1 MQWFQDNRE
10 LFISLGSRYTKKT
23 PMEQSFYAYFVGQY
37 KLCGRS
43 REDAIT
49 AQMLLFVI
57 QSSIYSCEFVAFRY
71 REVLKSIPVAVVWG
85 NHESS
90 QTGMD
95 KQFER
100 FGGAEHNYYFT
111 YRNVL
116 FFAINTNSKNYEE
129 QLEYLKKAIKSTS
142 AEWTVVMMHYS
153 MFGGKDRSQAESVMN
168 TRAAYAYF
176 H

>member
-57 QSSIYSCEFVAFRY
+57 QSSIYSCEFVDFRY

-85 NHESS
+85 TMNQARQEWTSS
-90 QTGMD
+90 LNGLVALNIIIILHTEMFCFLPLIQTAKTM
-95 KQFER
+95 R
-100 FGGAEHNYYFT
+100 SSWN
-111 YRNVL
+111 
-116 FFAINTNSKNYEE
+116 I
-129 QLEYLKKAIKSTS
+129 LKKPLKAHRQNGL
-142 AEWTVVMMHYS
+142 W
-153 MFGGKDRSQAESVMN
+153 
-168 TRAAYAYF
+168 
-176 H
+176 